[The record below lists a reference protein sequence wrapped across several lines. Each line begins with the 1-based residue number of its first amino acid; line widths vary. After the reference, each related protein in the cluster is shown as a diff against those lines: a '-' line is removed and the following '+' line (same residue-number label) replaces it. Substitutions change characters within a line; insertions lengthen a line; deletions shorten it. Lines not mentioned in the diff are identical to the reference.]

1 MDRLTATLSDESE
14 ARRVFFDA
22 LHLTVAAVRA
32 GQTLTLELKPIKRST
47 GQNALMWSIL
57 SDLERQAKWHGEKL
71 DAESWKHLLSAGI
84 RPQKAVP
91 GVNGG
96 FVVLAQKTSRMT
108 KEELST
114 LIELAYS
121 VGAGQGVK
129 WSRTSLGRD
138 VPDLE

>member
-1 MDRLTATLSDESE
+1 MDRLTATLADEGE
-14 ARRVFFDA
+14 ARRVFYDA
-22 LHLTVAAVRA
+22 LHLAVAAIRA
-32 GQTLTLELKPIKRST
+32 GHTLTLELKPKKRST

-57 SDLERQAKWHGEKL
+57 SDLERQASWHGEKM

-96 FVVLAQKTSRMT
+96 FVVLAQKTSRMS

-121 VGAGQGVK
+121 IGADQGVQ
-129 WSRTSLGRD
+129 WSRTSLGRE
-138 VPDLE
+138 VPNLE